1 MSHVLKFQQNGVDV
15 IDIGAG
21 FAGGN
26 PYALV
31 EYNPVT
37 PTSDAQTGEYDL
49 VSDVLDTMVISV
61 SGTSPDNL
69 VNNLNALE
77 QLLQEAQYYK
87 EDENYPKGIVELVF
101 ALQGGTNTVRVQ
113 VCGGKVESSKK
124 FLGAST
130 LSNYID
136 EIPIRVLRRPAWR
149 GTKET
154 LALTTSPSDNDANNF
169 AALPSVK
176 GSLPALAI
184 VRVTASGG
192 NSANANRVLLALRA
206 NRTPANFTHTLQA
219 ENYTARDTAVAN
231 LSDTNLSPGGAGV
244 TGQRY
249 TPTDTTF
256 KMILRW
262 EVTANVD
269 DQKGKFIPVAFV
281 RDNSSVPNYLLQFR
295 AGIKLS
301 SGVFQFPPQYA
312 TFDKV
317 KTKFVNGT
325 TEIGALELGQFTNP
339 AYGGTKITPTA
350 IVYELWAK
358 ALSTSSTSLDVDM
371 VKFFPIGEA
380 RKGRGMIAAE
390 FPQGIGANRVY
401 FDAQEE
407 YDIAYMTNGSD
418 ALLCG
423 ANNVPDGAPMWIP
436 AQQAGFRLYGLLT
449 RDAANGAKY
458 DRTTTLN
465 MSIDVIPL
473 YVKLRG
479 TN

>member
-1 MSHVLKFQQNGVDV
+1 MSHTLLLQQNGSTV

-37 PTSDAQTGEYDL
+37 PLSDGQTGEYDL
-49 VSDVLDTMVISV
+49 VSDVLDTMVIAV
-61 SGTSPDNL
+61 SGTTPDNL
-69 VNNLNALE
+69 ANNLNALE
-77 QLLQEAQYYK
+77 QLLQEAMYFND
-87 EDENYPKGIVELVF
+87 DENYPKGVVELVF
-101 ALQGGTNTVRVQ
+101 GLQGGSNTVRVR
-113 VCGGKVESSKK
+113 VCGGKVEAPKK
-124 FLGAST
+124 FLGASI
-130 LSNYID
+130 LSNYIE
-136 EIPIRVLRRPAWR
+136 EIPIKILRRPVWR
-149 GTKET
+149 GAQET
-154 LALTTSPSDNDANNF
+154 LSLSTSPSNNDANNY
-169 AALPSVK
+169 AALPSIK
-176 GSLPALAI
+176 GNVPAIAI

-192 NSANANRVLLALRA
+192 NSANANRALLALRA

-219 ENYTARDTAVAN
+219 EGYTARDAAVAN
-231 LSDTNLSPGGAGV
+231 LVDGNFSGGN
-244 TGQRY
+244 GQRY

-262 EVTANVD
+262 EVTSNLD
-269 DQKGKFIPVAFV
+269 DQKGRFVPVAFV
-281 RDNSSVPNYLLQFR
+281 RDNSSLPNYLLAFR

-312 TFDKV
+312 TLDKV
-317 KTKFVNGT
+317 KTRFVGGT

-339 AYGGTKITPTA
+339 AYGGAKITPTA

-358 ALSTSSTSLDVDM
+358 ALSTSGTSLDVDM
-371 VKFFPIGEA
+371 LKLFPVGEA
-380 RKGRGMIAAE
+380 RSGRGIIAAE
-390 FPQGIGANRVY
+390 FPQGIGANRIY
-401 FDAQEE
+401 FDARDE
-407 YDIAYMTNGSD
+407 YDIAYMTNGAD

-423 ANNVPDGAPMWIP
+423 ASNVPDGSTLFIP
-436 AQQAGFRLYGLLT
+436 AQQSGFRLYGLLT
-449 RDAANGAKY
+449 RDAASGAKY

-473 YVKLRG
+473 YTKVRG